1 MAVEGDPEND
11 SPGDVSGGGP
21 EAIVDGLCPMCR
33 QGILIQASGFQT
45 AVRVLLAVLLP
56 RHRHPIRITKAPL
69 LTQGDLTHDKSQTR
83 TIYPLERDD

>member
-33 QGILIQASGFQT
+33 SKEF
-45 AVRVLLAVLLP
+45 
-56 RHRHPIRITKAPL
+56 
-69 LTQGDLTHDKSQTR
+69 
-83 TIYPLERDD
+83 